1 MNPKLQKV
9 NREIERA
16 KEKIAELQALL
27 PTLEATRTKL
37 ENAEVI
43 KVFRSADVAPDEFT
57 AFIAAYRA
65 NMNTG
70 APLPEAPA
78 SAAPIPETNETE
90 NISSDE
96 E

>member
-27 PTLEATRTKL
+27 PTLEETRTK
-37 ENAEVI
+37 
-43 KVFRSADVAPDEFT
+43 ADVAPDEFS

-70 APLPEAPA
+70 APR
-78 SAAPIPETNETE
+78 SDAPIPETNEIEVT
-90 NISSDE
+90 SSDE